1 LRVEEKGE
9 NKYSYRRCIE
19 SKQASS
25 FLSHFVLVKCKV
37 EKAIKIEEKERKK
50 SYRKK
55 FLLVVQS
62 DYVNK

>member
-1 LRVEEKGE
+1 MRVEEKGE

-37 EKAIKIEEKERKK
+37 EKAIKIEEKEREKK
-50 SYRKK
+50 IVEILISGSIR
-55 FLLVVQS
+55 LRQ
-62 DYVNK
+62 